1 MSDIRAFERADVQGV
16 LALLEARLPWWTND
30 ESFLEQTLI
39 DSPWADPEL
48 PSLVAVDDEG
58 GILGFIGSQVRR
70 LKLDDRELRGVCCAH
85 LTVSSDPKA
94 GPAGALLL
102 RRLLSGDQDLTWTD
116 SPTEGVVRMWR
127 AFGGHL
133 DHPRSCDWMLVLRP
147 FRWARG
153 VLTARTRHVP
163 VREVVPVAALPA
175 QASGGR
181 FVPRAFPTLAPD
193 VRGEDV
199 SAGTIVE
206 HLPAMTRGFRLR
218 IDYDEP
224 YLERLF
230 ARVEASMGPL
240 VHRLVRRDGNPVGW
254 YAYVSRPGGASR
266 VLCVCAPEAEAEAVV
281 GELAEHAREQGSA
294 ALAGRLEPHLEG
306 PLRRRLAVIGFA
318 RQPVIQVHDPEVH
331 ALLATSGSLLTHLDG
346 EWYVI

>member
-1 MSDIRAFERADVQGV
+1 MTDIRPFERADVEGV
-16 LALLEARLPWWTND
+16 LALLEARLPWWTHD
-30 ESFLEQTLI
+30 ESFLDETLI
-39 DSPWADPEL
+39 DSRWADPGL

-70 LKLDDRELRGVCCAH
+70 LKLDDRELRGICCAH
-85 LTVSSDPKA
+85 LTVSSDPRA

-116 SPTEGVVRMWR
+116 TPTEGVVRMWR

-181 FVPRAFPTLAPD
+181 FVPRAFPSLPPD
-193 VRGEDV
+193 VSGEDV
-199 SAGTIVE
+199 SAAAIVE
-206 HLPAMTRGFRLR
+206 HLPALTRGFRLR
-218 IDYDEP
+218 VDYDQP
-224 YLERLF
+224 YLEQLF
-230 ARVEASMGPL
+230 ARVEASMGGL
-240 VHRLVRRDGNPVGW
+240 VHRLVRRQGNPVGW
-254 YAYVSRPGGASR
+254 YAYLSRPGAASR

-281 GELAEHAREQGSA
+281 GELAEHARAQGSA

-318 RQPVIQVHDPEVH
+318 RQPVIHVRNAEVH
-331 ALLATSGSLLTHLDG
+331 ALLSTGASLLTHLDG
-346 EWYVI
+346 EWYAT

>member
-1 MSDIRAFERADVQGV
+1 MTDIRPFERSDVEGV
-16 LALLEARLPWWTND
+16 LALLAARLPWWTHD

-39 DSPWADPEL
+39 DSPWADPGL
-48 PSLVAVDDEG
+48 PSLVAVDDGG

-70 LKLDDRELRGVCCAH
+70 LKLDDRELRGICCAH
-85 LTVSSDPKA
+85 LVVAADRRA

-127 AFGGHL
+127 AFGGNL

-147 FRWARG
+147 FQWARG
-153 VLTARTRHVP
+153 VLTARTRHVA

-181 FVPRAFPTLAPD
+181 FVPRAFPNLPPE
-193 VRGEDV
+193 VSGED
-199 SAGTIVE
+199 APAATIVE
-206 HLPAMTRGFRLR
+206 HLPLLTRGLRLR
-218 IDYDEP
+218 VDYDQP
-224 YLERLF
+224 YLEQLF

-240 VHRLVRRDGNPVGW
+240 VHRLVRRDGAPVGW
-254 YAYVSRPGGASR
+254 YAYLSRPGGASR
-266 VLCVCAPEAEAEAVV
+266 VLHVCAPEAEVEAVV
-281 GELAEHAREQGSA
+281 GELAEHARAQGSG

-318 RQPVIQVHDPEVH
+318 RQPVIHVHDPEVH
-331 ALLATSGSLLTHLDG
+331 ALLSTSSSLLTHLDG

>member
-1 MSDIRAFERADVQGV
+1 MTDIRPFERADVEGV
-16 LALLEARLPWWTND
+16 LALLEARLPWWTHD
-30 ESFLEQTLI
+30 ESFLDETLI
-39 DSPWADPEL
+39 DSRWADPGL

-70 LKLDDRELRGVCCAH
+70 LKLDDRELRGICCAH
-85 LTVSSDPKA
+85 LTVSSDPRA

-116 SPTEGVVRMWR
+116 TPTEGVVRMWR

-181 FVPRAFPTLAPD
+181 VVPRAFPSLPPD
-193 VRGEDV
+193 VSGEDV
-199 SAGTIVE
+199 SAAAIVE
-206 HLPAMTRGFRLR
+206 HLPALTRGFRLR
-218 IDYDEP
+218 VDYDQP
-224 YLERLF
+224 YLEQLF
-230 ARVEASMGPL
+230 ARVEASMGGL
-240 VHRLVRRDGNPVGW
+240 VHRLVRRQGNPVGW
-254 YAYVSRPGGASR
+254 YAYLSRPGAASR

-281 GELAEHAREQGSA
+281 GELAEHARAQGSA

-318 RQPVIQVHDPEVH
+318 RQPVIHVRNAEVH
-331 ALLATSGSLLTHLDG
+331 ALLSTGASLLTHLDG
-346 EWYVI
+346 EWYAT